1 MSGLTAGE
9 SFLKSILDLWRN
21 RTANGVIS
29 KSYTLTGTPT
39 GLADFK
45 CKAVQ
50 LLASSTVILGNG
62 DSITYAGGLLPCN
75 NANEILVSGSGT
87 LNYLIFI

>member
-29 KSYTLTGTPT
+29 KSCILTGTPT
-39 GLADFK
+39 PLADFN

-50 LLASSTVILGNG
+50 LLVSCTITLGNG
-62 DSITYAGGLLPCN
+62 DSINYAGGLLPCN
-75 NANEILVSGSGT
+75 NANNILVSGSGT
-87 LNYLIFI
+87 LTYLIFI

>member
-1 MSGLTAGE
+1 MSGLTSGE

-21 RTANGVIS
+21 RTSNGVIS

-39 GLADFK
+39 GLANFK

-87 LNYLIFI
+87 LTYLIFI

>member
-9 SFLKSILDLWRN
+9 SFLKTILDLWRN

-39 GLADFK
+39 GLPSFN

-50 LLASSTVILGNG
+50 LLSSCTVTLGNG

-75 NANEILVSGSGT
+75 NANNILVSGSGT
-87 LNYLIFI
+87 LTYLIFI

>member
-29 KSYTLTGTPT
+29 KSYTLTATPT
-39 GLADFK
+39 PLADFN

-50 LLASSTVILGNG
+50 LLASCTVTLGSG

-75 NANEILVSGSGT
+75 NANNILVSGSGT
-87 LNYLIFI
+87 LTYLIFI

>member
-9 SFLKSILDLWRN
+9 SFLKTLLDLFRN
-21 RTANGVIS
+21 KTANGVIS
-29 KSYTLTGTPT
+29 KSYTLTATPT
-39 GLADFK
+39 ALPSFT

-50 LLASSTVILGNG
+50 LLSSSTVTLGNG

-75 NANEILVSGSGT
+75 NTDNILVSGSGT
-87 LNYLIFI
+87 LTYLIFI

>member
-9 SFLKSILDLWRN
+9 SFLKTILDLWRN
-21 RTANGVIS
+21 RTSSGVIS
-29 KSYTLTGTPT
+29 KSYTLTGTPAP
-39 GLADFK
+39 LVDFK

-50 LLASSTVILGNG
+50 LLASSTITLGNG
-62 DSITYAGGLLPCN
+62 DSITYSGGLLPCN

-87 LNYLIFI
+87 LTYLIFI